1 MPFIKT
7 DFSIPL
13 AELRKDTGK
22 EKAGGE
28 EGGSNNFRPVCL
40 KCRVFE
46 GTPGSAYAEF
56 GETKV
61 LARLKVKGILD
72 TSRIASQLLSV
83 IKTCV
88 MVHKYS
94 QCSFDVEV
102 TVLSD
107 DGGLLQCAI
116 MAATMALA
124 DAEVLTVC
132 FDVRGG
138 HLTSRLIDE
147 FIALATEK
155 AMKLYPV
162 LRKALI
168 ATLSVDESSIC

>member
-28 EGGSNNFRPVCL
+28 EGGSNNFRPVCKGFWRNFSHFVSNLAALGL

-61 LARLKVKGILD
+61 LARVW
-72 TSRIASQLLSV
+72 
-83 IKTCV
+83 V
-88 MVHKYS
+88 MRSLY
-94 QCSFDVEV
+94 FDF
-102 TVLSD
+102 S
-107 DGGLLQCAI
+107 
-116 MAATMALA
+116 
-124 DAEVLTVC
+124 C
-132 FDVRGG
+132 FR
-138 HLTSRLIDE
+138 
-147 FIALATEK
+147 FEK
-155 AMKLYPV
+155 AFIISAMAQMMTLMGIRTPP
-162 LRKALI
+162 RFRWEFDAFLI
-168 ATLSVDESSIC
+168 GWDSANVCNIAQRSAAHIRAVSPN